1 MPLDQVTPLDRSRA
15 KAVNFGVIYGM
26 SGFGLSEEL
35 MISRAEAQRYID
47 DYFLKHT
54 SVKAYLDEQIKI
66 GERDY
71 AVKTIMGR
79 IRQIPEFASRKY
91 MDRQFANRLAMNT
104 PIQGSAADIIKLAM
118 NRVYSELKDRNLK
131 SKLVLQ
137 IHDELIIEAV
147 NDELEIV
154 KELLRRNMEN
164 AFELKVKLVCDMHT
178 GSTWYDLK

>member
-1 MPLDQVTPLDRSRA
+1 
-15 KAVNFGVIYGM
+15 
-26 SGFGLSEEL
+26 
-35 MISRAEAQRYID
+35 
-47 DYFLKHT
+47 
-54 SVKAYLDEQIKI
+54 
-66 GERDY
+66 
-71 AVKTIMGR
+71 
-79 IRQIPEFASRKY
+79 

-118 NRVYSELKDRNLK
+118 NSVYLELKDRNLK

-137 IHDELIIEAV
+137 IHDELIIEAD

-154 KELLRRNMEN
+154 KELLRRNMEK

>member
-1 MPLDQVTPLDRSRA
+1 
-15 KAVNFGVIYGM
+15 
-26 SGFGLSEEL
+26 
-35 MISRAEAQRYID
+35 
-47 DYFLKHT
+47 
-54 SVKAYLDEQIKI
+54 
-66 GERDY
+66 
-71 AVKTIMGR
+71 
-79 IRQIPEFASRKY
+79 

-154 KELLRRNMEN
+154 KELLRRQIWKN
-164 AFELKVKLVCDMHT
+164 AFELKVKSCV
-178 GSTWYDLK
+178 